1 MNEPR
6 GYYTKQNKP
15 DTQAKKSVWSQ
26 WYVKSKNV
34 RYIKAESRQCQVG
47 EMKSLVKSYKV
58 ADM

>member
-1 MNEPR
+1 MNEPG

-15 DTQAKKSVWSQ
+15 GTQE
-26 WYVKSKNV
+26 KNLHDLNDMWNLKMS
-34 RYIKAESRQCQVG
+34 RYIKAESRLCQVG